1 MRAERIGFV
10 FQDAALSAATDG
22 SRTVV
27 IATHDPFVLEHADE
41 VLAL

>member
-10 FQDAALSAATDG
+10 FQDAGLSAATDG
-22 SRTVV
+22 SCTVV

>member
-1 MRAERIGFV
+1 MTTP
-10 FQDAALSAATDG
+10 AALSAAAG
-22 SRTVV
+22 GRTVV